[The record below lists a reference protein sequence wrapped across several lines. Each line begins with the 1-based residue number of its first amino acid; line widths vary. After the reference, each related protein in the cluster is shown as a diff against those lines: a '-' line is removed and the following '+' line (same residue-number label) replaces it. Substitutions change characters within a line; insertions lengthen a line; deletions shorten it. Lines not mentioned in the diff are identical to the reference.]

1 MRALIALYAIALIAA
16 MPAEAQKA
24 QTAAPSAADPSDTP
38 SASAKPTLPDGLEWN
53 SLGATAQCRDGTFYH
68 DKPSARACADHGG
81 VRQWLRGRE
90 QPLIR

>member
-68 DKPSARACADHGG
+68 DNPAHVPVPIMAAFGSGCLDASS
-81 VRQWLRGRE
+81 
-90 QPLIR
+90 P